1 MPGLLSDL
9 LASTPHLSRRNVL
22 GLGVATTVAATV
34 GLTDLGS
41 TASAALPAA
50 SPVAPPALFQAAL
63 TRPERLRPYR
73 RTRTTDFYRVAM
85 RQVRRPVLPGSS
97 TELWTYNGS
106 FPGPTIAATTGRR
119 VVVTQ
124 VNHLQHA
131 TSVHLHGGST
141 SQADDGSPMDPI
153 LPGSSRT
160 YEYANAQRGAT
171 LWMHDH
177 AHHQEA
183 ENVYRGLSNV
193 YLLRDSVEARL
204 PLPAGRYD
212 VPLVVRDAQFD
223 DQGQLV
229 YTMGDELNRT
239 TILVNG
245 RPWPVMKVEGRQYRF
260 RLVNSSNLRFF
271 ILRLSNGA
279 PVSLIGTD
287 GGLLASPVVTPVLVV
302 TPGERVDFVVDFA
315 QFAPGTQIV
324 LENLIGPGPVEQV
337 GKVMRFDVGAKTRDT
352 SSVPSILSVVAP
364 AKKATVER
372 SFELSMDEMDMGG
385 GMGPMGYINGRVF
398 DPERIDTQIRWGT
411 TEEWTVR
418 NVGTTIPH
426 NFHTHLVQFRVVER
440 DGAAPDP
447 AEAGWKDTVALFP
460 GQSVKLRLTFDSY
473 RGVFP
478 YHCHMIDHSAMGMM
492 AQMKIS

>member
-1 MPGLLSDL
+1 VPAVPSGPPD
-9 LASTPHLSRRNVL
+9 AAPRLSRRHVL
-22 GLGVATTVAATV
+22 GLGLATTAAATV
-34 GLTDLGS
+34 GVTELGPLA
-41 TASAALPAA
+41 TAAPPAA
-50 SPVAPPALFQAAL
+50 ATPPALFQTRF
-63 TRPERLRPYR
+63 TRPERLLPR
-73 RTRTTDFYRVAM
+73 RQTRTTDYFRVTM
-85 RQVRRPVLPGSS
+85 RSVRLPVLPGVS

-106 FPGPTIAATTGRR
+106 FPGPTIAATAGRR
-119 VVVTQ
+119 VVVHQ
-124 VNHLQHA
+124 VNHLPQP

-141 SQADDGSPMDPI
+141 SQAHDGAAMDPI
-153 LPGSSRT
+153 LPGGSRT

-177 AHHQEA
+177 VHHQEA

-193 YLLRDSVEARL
+193 YTLRDQVEARL
-204 PLPAGRYD
+204 PLPGGRYD

-223 DQGQLV
+223 GHGQLV

-245 RPWPVMKVEGRQYRF
+245 RAWPVMEVEGRRYRF
-260 RLVNSSNLRFF
+260 RMVNSSNLRFF
-271 ILRLSNGA
+271 VLRLSNGA

-337 GKVMRFDVGAKTRDT
+337 GTVMRFDVGAKTRDP
-352 SSVPSILSVVAP
+352 SSVPGTLSVLP
-364 AKKATVER
+364 PLRRATVER
-372 SFELSMDEMDMGG
+372 SFDLSMDGTDPAG
-385 GMGPMGYINGRVF
+385 GMGPMGYINGQVF
-398 DPERIDTQIRWGT
+398 DHDRIDTRIRWGA

-426 NFHTHLVQFRVVER
+426 NFHTHLVPFRVVER

-460 GQSVKLRLTFDSY
+460 GQSVKIRLTFDTY